1 MSVQTSMTSS
11 AIMQVCSSQN
21 CQSCTHLIH
30 QTFDWSSLGK
40 LDELIQDGN
49 LFLPLQASARVDQI
63 LRQAD
68 LDMSSGS
75 TESYNNTR
83 VKSLAKFQKR
93 ALQHALSFPKLK
105 KLVYSTCSVKLVRMS
120 DAIGN
125 NRSQSRHT
133 VLQHFSTVNFM

>member
-11 AIMQVCSSQN
+11 AIMQVCSRQN
-21 CQSCTHLIH
+21 CQSCTHQIH
-30 QTFDWSSLGK
+30 QTFSWNVWRRFSK
-40 LDELIQDGN
+40 PIQNVD
-49 LFLPLQASARVDQI
+49 LFLPLQAIARVDQI

-68 LDMSSGS
+68 LDMSSEL
-75 TESYNNTR
+75 TESHNDTR

-105 KLVYSTCSVKLVRMS
+105 KLVYSTCSVKIVRMS

-125 NRSQSRHT
+125 NRSQSHHT